1 MVGSGSVKEQTG
13 QPLHT
18 IINSLQ
24 VIKLFIQS
32 LLPPLT
38 KTLLANYFKECHIT
52 NGNSFTEL
60 FYRPVYIN
68 FA

>member
-1 MVGSGSVKEQTG
+1 MIGSVSGKDQTG

-18 IINSLQ
+18 TINSLQ

-38 KTLLANYFKECHIT
+38 KTVLANYFKECHIT

-60 FYRPVYIN
+60 FYRPAYIN